1 MKVVSKEEWLKATSA
16 FWEPRREMEKIE
28 SNGIEITK
36 AIVYDDY
43 SASANAIV
51 GIVKEKDRVRCEL
64 CGEYIEVGK
73 KVFVGIEWDS
83 DGYDVYIGE
92 DCLDMI
98 WASLGEVSK

>member
-1 MKVVSKEEWLKATSA
+1 MKVVSKEEWLRASNA
-16 FWEPRREMEKIE
+16 FWEPKEEMERIE
-28 SNGIEITK
+28 NDGIEITK
-36 AIVYDDY
+36 AIVHDDY
-43 SASANAIV
+43 SANAII

-98 WASLGEVSK
+98 WASLGEVSKG